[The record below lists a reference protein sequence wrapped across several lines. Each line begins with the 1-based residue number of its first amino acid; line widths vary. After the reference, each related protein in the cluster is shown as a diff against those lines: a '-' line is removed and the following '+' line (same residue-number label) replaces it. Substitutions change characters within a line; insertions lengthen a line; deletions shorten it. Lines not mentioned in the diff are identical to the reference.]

1 MKYLSKFL
9 SMLLV
14 GAMLYSTG
22 CTDYDADIRD
32 MQEQIDDMRTELI
45 EGEINPLKVNL
56 ESLRQALEDA
66 IEEGNAKIAEN
77 KTAIDALVATDA
89 EHDEAIEEANN
100 AIAEALTEIATLESE
115 LEALDAQ
122 HEADIE
128 AVYSTIN
135 AKVAEVNAAIE
146 AAVERISDNEEAIE
160 ALKAVDAQL
169 AEDIETAL
177 ASIALNTSAIAENA
191 EAIAENAEAIADN
204 AEAIKDLSDKL
215 LALTNDFAAYKIATD
230 TAIQTLQGRVDA
242 AEAAIQTLQGNVSE
256 LYDLHDAQALLIE
269 NLDGRLEDLAS
280 YTQEQFDILAA
291 ADEAIKV
298 LINNVDTKVTTLE
311 NSFMEYQKIVSE
323 QFEKAFGDIAA
334 NTALIN
340 ELSAKHE
347 EDIKSLQA
355 QDEAILRTL
364 DQHAGWLLALEENL
378 AAIDVR
384 VGAAEALIGKIQ
396 TNIASMQVTIDALT
410 QDLAE
415 LETTL
420 ADFQRQMGE
429 QIARID
435 AAIDQALA
443 DAKAHADEV
452 AAAAV
457 EESKEYADA
466 VMEDLQKR
474 IENEIANLRTQMDQL
489 SSYATSIEQKLDEYI
504 ASNNEA
510 IDGLRSDINELLG
523 RVQSIVFVPEYSD
536 GKGTINYAMLGQTIV
551 ENRSTMVYQ
560 VYPAECATIIAN
572 APAVEGATAPLSFNL
587 EGLLTR
593 GVSPEFNIVDVK
605 GDLNG
610 RLYVTF
616 EARNLGA
623 DFYTGKMEYGVSLV
637 LNTETAN
644 LSTVYTNVVP
654 VKEPEMIEVAL
665 VNAQVANDYTIEYT
679 DLEKVVEILPEHDFQ
694 FTVNGQGEFTVAD
707 MLGDGYAIDVTKYAP
722 TYVVTTHDGD
732 TNRNVFQND
741 VDDTDPYLNMVS
753 VSLNEAT
760 KFAVGDI
767 ETVTYKYDVC
777 GTELMASAN
786 VRVTKITREVA
797 MENVDIVW
805 NYEEDANSDAGY
817 EPTNSIDK
825 LTIATSTL
833 PADVTYENLLVKNPA
848 ITVTTGG
855 AVVNNV
861 AVKFVGSNAAP
872 TIELEGFEWAKTY
885 EITALYELD
894 SIDVTISVT
903 VNTIDRGREPIVIN
917 LDEATW
923 MLTKDFTNE
932 SVYTDSLEPLFDAL
946 VANNINTTKDVAEFL
961 EDIFVTNTY
970 TVVSNQ
976 ANGANYTNTMMNIAA
991 TSISSIY
998 NIDDF
1003 ATEIPEKIDYV
1014 KEVTLWYGQEVKF
1027 TKTLNIGLETVEI
1040 TLADDKVMLVKDLEF
1055 SMAAGSLSEI
1065 YNVVGNVDKDSF
1077 TTAAEYLNAI
1087 FVDNAMR
1094 AQVDL
1099 ANGVTMNN
1107 TKLVVNADAT
1117 EGAAATA
1124 NYSYLDFSA
1133 TPESVV
1139 YKSTY
1144 TTWYGQTIIVNKTVN
1159 VDWTTYNYDDVEY
1172 YVYFLDGEYF
1182 SVPKATYLNNPDYS
1196 QWLYNAYVSIDMN
1209 SAFNVVD
1216 NNGNTIAFENLQ
1228 NLGLIS
1234 TFGFA
1239 QNPVDTDIYFQDNTN
1254 TLFYQGR
1261 DASVRVK
1268 GSLVLEN
1275 SNGVKTVLPTN
1286 FDAGQKYAN
1295 YYVKQYNLVGHLQS
1309 DNLNITISKSEAK
1322 TYTYYLM
1329 NQLTLQDV
1337 RGFDL
1342 IQHGELVMDTDREV
1356 TWSNG
1361 NWMEGDNTNGFATG
1375 YGAAG
1380 IYGIQNPVYRLSGI
1394 PESLK
1399 SVLTFEEATGKL
1411 VYNNNNAL
1419 TETKT
1424 IELNVNVIVG
1434 HIWQQETTTF
1444 KITLTITE

>member
-56 ESLRQALEDA
+56 ESLRDALEDA

-100 AIAEALTEIATLESE
+100 AIAEALIEIATLESE

-169 AEDIETAL
+169 AKDIETAL
-177 ASIALNTSAIAENA
+177 ASIALNA
-191 EAIAENAEAIADN
+191 EAIAENAEAITDN

-215 LALTNDFAAYKIATD
+215 LGLSNDFAAYKIATD
-230 TAIQTLQGRVDA
+230 TAIETLQGRVDA

-269 NLDGRLEDLAS
+269 DLDGRLEDLAS
-280 YTQEQFDILAA
+280 YTQEQFDILAE

-298 LINNVDTKVTTLE
+298 LITNVDTKVTALD
-311 NSFMEYQKIVSE
+311 NSFKKYQETVDE

-340 ELSAKHE
+340 QLSAKHE
-347 EDIKSLQA
+347 EDIMSLQA
-355 QDEAILRTL
+355 QDAAILRTL
-364 DQHAGWLLALEENL
+364 DQHAGWLLDLEENL

-384 VGAAEALIGKIQ
+384 VGTAEALIGKIQ
-396 TNIASMQVTIDALT
+396 TNIASMQVTIDVLT

-420 ADFQRQMGE
+420 ADFQRQMDE

-536 GKGTINYAMLGQTIV
+536 GKGTINYAKLGQTIV

-560 VYPAECATIIAN
+560 VYPAECATIIAS
-572 APAVEGATAPLSFNL
+572 APAVEGAPAPLSFNL

-654 VKEPEMIEVAL
+654 VKEPEMIEVEL

-707 MLGDGYAIDVTKYAP
+707 MLGDGYAINVTKYAP
-722 TYVVTTHDGD
+722 TYAVTTHDGD

-861 AVKFVGSNAAP
+861 AVKFAGSNAAP
-872 TIELEGFEWAKTY
+872 TIELEGFEWDKTY

-946 VANNINTTKDVAEFL
+946 VANNINTTKDVDEFL

-976 ANGANYTNTMMNIAA
+976 ANGADYTNTMMNIAA

-1094 AQVDL
+1094 SQFDL
-1099 ANGVTMNN
+1099 ANGEELEN
-1107 TKLVVNADAT
+1107 TKLVVSADAT

-1124 NYSYLDFSA
+1124 NYSYDDFDV
-1133 TPESVV
+1133 TPEKVV

-1144 TTWYGQTIIVNKTVN
+1144 TTWYGQTIIVNKTVAI
-1159 VDWTTYNYDDVEY
+1159 DWTTYNYRDVEY
-1172 YVYFLDGEYF
+1172 YVYNSDDNYF
-1182 SVPKATYLNNPDYS
+1182 SVPKATYLNNPAAS
-1196 QWLYNAYVSIDMN
+1196 QSLYNAYVTLDMN

-1216 NNGNTIAFENLQ
+1216 KDGNIIAFENLES
-1228 NLGLIS
+1228 LGLSS

-1239 QNPVDTDIYFQDNTN
+1239 QSPVDANIKFEEN
-1254 TLFYQGR
+1254 TLWYQGR
-1261 DASVRVK
+1261 DESVRVK
-1268 GSLVLEN
+1268 GTLVLKN
-1275 SNGVKTVLPTN
+1275 TNGVETVLPTN

-1295 YYVKQYNLVGHLQS
+1295 YYVEQYNLVGGLQS
-1309 DNLNITISKSEAK
+1309 DNLNIIISKSEAK

-1329 NQLTLQDV
+1329 NQLSLQDV

-1342 IQHGELVMDTDREV
+1342 IQLGDIKEDNDREV
-1356 TWSNG
+1356 TWNPA
-1361 NWMEGDNTNGFATG
+1361 NWMMGNDTNGFAADF
-1375 YGAAG
+1375 GAAG
-1380 IYGIQNPVYRLSGI
+1380 IYGIQNPVYTLTGI

-1399 SVLTFEEATGKL
+1399 SVLTFEKETGKL

-1424 IELNVNVIVG
+1424 IELNVNVKVG
-1434 HIWQQETTTF
+1434 HIWKQESTNF
-1444 KITLTITE
+1444 KITLTIIE

>member
-56 ESLRQALEDA
+56 ESLRDALEDA

-100 AIAEALTEIATLESE
+100 AIAEALIEIATLESE

-169 AEDIETAL
+169 AKDIETAL
-177 ASIALNTSAIAENA
+177 ASIALNA
-191 EAIAENAEAIADN
+191 EAIAENAEAITDN

-215 LALTNDFAAYKIATD
+215 LGLSNDFAAYKIATD
-230 TAIQTLQGRVDA
+230 TAIETLQGRVDA

-269 NLDGRLEDLAS
+269 DLDGRLEDLAS
-280 YTQEQFDILAA
+280 YTQKQFDILAK

-298 LINNVDTKVTTLE
+298 LITNVDTKVTALD
-311 NSFMEYQKIVSE
+311 NSFKKYQETVDE

-340 ELSAKHE
+340 QLSAKHE
-347 EDIKSLQA
+347 EDIMSLQA
-355 QDEAILRTL
+355 QDAAILRTL
-364 DQHAGWLLALEENL
+364 DQHAGWLLDLEENL

-384 VGAAEALIGKIQ
+384 VGTAEALIGKIQ
-396 TNIASMQVTIDALT
+396 TNIASMQVTIDVLT

-420 ADFQRQMGE
+420 ADFQRQMDE
-429 QIARID
+429 QIDRID
-435 AAIDQALA
+435 AAIAQALD

-504 ASNNEA
+504 ASNDEA
-510 IDGLRSDINELLG
+510 IAGLRSDINELLG

-536 GKGTINYAMLGQTIV
+536 GKGTINYAKLGQTIV
-551 ENRSTMVYQ
+551 ESRSTMVYQ
-560 VYPAECATIIAN
+560 VYPAECATVIAN
-572 APAVEGATAPLSFNL
+572 AYDVEGEVAPLSFEL
-587 EGLLTR
+587 EDLLTR
-593 GVSPEFNIVDVK
+593 GVAPEFNIVDVE

-616 EARNLGA
+616 DARNLGA
-623 DFYTGKMEYGVSLV
+623 DFYAGKMEYAVSLV
-637 LNTETAN
+637 LDTETAN

-654 VKEPEMIEVAL
+654 VKESEMIEVAL

-707 MLGDGYAIDVTKYAP
+707 MLGDGYAINVTKHTP
-722 TYVVTTHDGD
+722 TYAVTTHDGD

-753 VSLNEAT
+753 VSLKEAT

-767 ETVTYKYDVC
+767 ETVTYKYVVC
-777 GTELMASAN
+777 GTELMASAK

-805 NYEEDANSDAGY
+805 NYEEDANSDAED

-861 AVKFVGSNAAP
+861 AVKFAGSNAAP
-872 TIELEGFEWAKTY
+872 TIELEGFEWDKTY

-923 MLTKDFTNE
+923 MLTKDFINK

-946 VANNINTTKDVAEFL
+946 VANNINTTKDVDEFL
-961 EDIFVTNTY
+961 KDIFVTNTY

-976 ANGANYTNTMMNIAA
+976 ANGADYTNTMMNIAA

-1055 SMAAGSLSEI
+1055 SIAAGSLSEI

-1094 AQVDL
+1094 SQVDL
-1099 ANGVTMNN
+1099 ANGVTMDN
-1107 TKLVVNADAT
+1107 TKLVVSADAT

-1124 NYSYLDFSA
+1124 NYSYDDFDV
-1133 TPESVV
+1133 TPEKVV

-1144 TTWYGQTIIVNKTVN
+1144 TTWYGQTIIVNKTVAI
-1159 VDWTTYNYDDVEY
+1159 DWTTYNYRDVEY
-1172 YVYFLDGEYF
+1172 YVYNSDDNYF
-1182 SVPKATYLNNPDYS
+1182 SVPKATYLNNPAAS
-1196 QWLYNAYVSIDMN
+1196 QSLYNAYVTLDMN

-1216 NNGNTIAFENLQ
+1216 KDGNIIAFENLES
-1228 NLGLIS
+1228 LGLSS

-1239 QNPVDTDIYFQDNTN
+1239 QSPVDTNIKFEEN
-1254 TLFYQGR
+1254 TLWYQGR
-1261 DASVRVK
+1261 DESVRVK
-1268 GSLVLEN
+1268 GTLVLKN
-1275 SNGVKTVLPTN
+1275 SNGVETVLPTN

-1295 YYVKQYNLVGHLQS
+1295 YYVEQYNLVGGLQS
-1309 DNLNITISKSEAK
+1309 DNLNIIISKSEAK

-1329 NQLTLQDV
+1329 NQLSLQDV

-1342 IQHGELVMDTDREV
+1342 IQLGDIKEDNDREV
-1356 TWSNG
+1356 TWNPA
-1361 NWMEGDNTNGFATG
+1361 NWMMGNDTNGFATDF
-1375 YGAAG
+1375 GAAG
-1380 IYGIQNPVYRLSGI
+1380 IYGIQNPVYTLTGI

-1399 SVLTFEEATGKL
+1399 SVLTFEKETGKL

-1424 IELNVNVIVG
+1424 IELNVNVKVG
-1434 HIWQQETTTF
+1434 HIWKQESTNF
-1444 KITLTITE
+1444 KITLTIIE